1 MIEGRLLKKDE
12 KRGEIKEEKILF
24 LSNLTDDFSD
34 EQIAGIY
41 RNRWKIEQYFRFI
54 KQKLN
59 FKHFFSRNLNG
70 IQVMMYVIL
79 IASILLLTYI
89 KEEGLKGY
97 KIPKRRFRYGLQD
110 EIIKEIVIH
119 CGGDPS
125 KMYSYSDS

>member
-97 KIPKRRFRYGLQD
+97 KIPKRRFCYSLQD
-110 EIIKEIVIH
+110 EIIREIVIH

>member
-54 KQKLN
+54 KQELKNGTFLN
-59 FKHFFSRNLNG
+59 ISFQEIS
-70 IQVMMYVIL
+70 M
-79 IASILLLTYI
+79 A
-89 KEEGLKGY
+89 Y
-97 KIPKRRFRYGLQD
+97 K
-110 EIIKEIVIH
+110 
-119 CGGDPS
+119 
-125 KMYSYSDS
+125 